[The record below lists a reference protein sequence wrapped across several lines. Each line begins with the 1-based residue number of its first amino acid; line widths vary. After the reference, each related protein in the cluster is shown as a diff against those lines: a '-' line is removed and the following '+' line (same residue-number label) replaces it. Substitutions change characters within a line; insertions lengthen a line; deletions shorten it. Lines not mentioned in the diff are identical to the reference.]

1 MAGRHTGTDIQI
13 AVRKN
18 NLLGVCVDSKHK
30 NSFLQYGNVLSK
42 TQWEGLEIS
51 SSTLK
56 YPDMSVPMSSS
67 RQNLEN
73 NKILHFYITFLHIY
87 CTMLF
92 PLVDFL
98 RPLDDI
104 LGLNS
109 VIVKF
114 FPPTVTIVFLAE
126 LRTTRESRNVI
137 LLCNNEF
144 CCFPPFE

>member
-1 MAGRHTGTDIQI
+1 MYYPRPSGHSPGISRVTT
-13 AVRKN
+13 
-18 NLLGVCVDSKHK
+18 VC
-30 NSFLQYGNVLSK
+30 
-42 TQWEGLEIS
+42 I
-51 SSTLK
+51 LK
-56 YPDMSVPMSSS
+56 YPEMYVPIC
-67 RQNLEN
+67 LAPI
-73 NKILHFYITFLHIY
+73 KIIKKFLHFYITFLDIY